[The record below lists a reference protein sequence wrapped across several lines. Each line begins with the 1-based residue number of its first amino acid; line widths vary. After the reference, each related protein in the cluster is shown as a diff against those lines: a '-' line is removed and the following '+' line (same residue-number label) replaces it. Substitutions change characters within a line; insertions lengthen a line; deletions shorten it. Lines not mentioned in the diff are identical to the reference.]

1 MNFKLPLKTL
11 TLLIASSLFADDW
24 PAFRGPE
31 GNGFSAETDVSATLK
46 QSWKVDLPGRGLSSP
61 IVIGGK
67 VFITASSGNLQDRL
81 HVFCFSSKDGSTL
94 WERQFWST
102 GRTMAH
108 EKTNI
113 AAPTPVS
120 DGKNIYALYSCNDL
134 VCLDL
139 EGNLKWLRGLTRDY
153 PNASNSLGMSSSLQV
168 SGNTLVVQIENDSQ
182 PLALGVDTTTGQN
195 RWKLI
200 RPKAANWTT
209 ANLLPGAGKGGKT
222 LVALQSKTG
231 IDALDPATG
240 KTEWAYEGGAS
251 TIPSS
256 TRQGSLLLVPS
267 NGLTAIKPRH
277 DGSTFTQ
284 VWSVSKLRPR
294 TASPTVAG
302 DKLYNVNG
310 AGVLT
315 CASIADG
322 ETLWQLRLKGPFS
335 GSPVA
340 AGKHLYYFNEQGL
353 GQVVDA
359 SGKEGKL
366 VSSIE
371 LGDTV
376 LCTPAISDGALF
388 VRSDKHLW
396 KLK

>member
-1 MNFKLPLKTL
+1 M
-11 TLLIASSLFADDW
+11 
-24 PAFRGPE
+24 
-31 GNGFSAETDVSATLK
+31 
-46 QSWKVDLPGRGLSSP
+46 
-61 IVIGGK
+61 
-67 VFITASSGNLQDRL
+67 
-81 HVFCFSSKDGSTL
+81 
-94 WERQFWST
+94 
-102 GRTMAH
+102 
-108 EKTNI
+108 
-113 AAPTPVS
+113 
-120 DGKNIYALYSCNDL
+120 
-134 VCLDL
+134 
-139 EGNLKWLRGLTRDY
+139 LR
-153 PNASNSLGMSSSLQV
+153 PQ
-168 SGNTLVVQIENDSQ
+168 
-182 PLALGVDTTTGQN
+182 
-195 RWKLI
+195 
-200 RPKAANWTT
+200 T
-209 ANLLPGAGKGGKT
+209 AN
-222 LVALQSKTG
+222 
-231 IDALDPATG
+231 
-240 KTEWAYEGGAS
+240 
-251 TIPSS
+251 
-256 TRQGSLLLVPS
+256 
-267 NGLTAIKPRH
+267 
-277 DGSTFTQ
+277 
-284 VWSVSKLRPR
+284 
-294 TASPTVAG
+294 PTVAG